1 MREIGDYVILKQT
14 RCQLIAFGDQYETWC
29 IDKQLTNGVVLSIT
43 NYKWLEDVDSKV
55 PKRIASVVNDPYA
68 IF

>member
-43 NYKWLEDVDSKV
+43 NYK
-55 PKRIASVVNDPYA
+55 
-68 IF
+68 